1 MQQSDSSQKG
11 ISILPDIEKSLD
23 ELSQLNQI
31 QDYIALERPIMDY
44 YAYDVNEMVEKRRCD
59 RAQPRLQA
67 FLLPDPSKEKEAYQS
82 KSQRKLARLAFKLQ
96 RKLNNQELTSIS
108 MDTAEIE

>member
-1 MQQSDSSQKG
+1 
-11 ISILPDIEKSLD
+11 
-23 ELSQLNQI
+23 
-31 QDYIALERPIMDY
+31 MDY